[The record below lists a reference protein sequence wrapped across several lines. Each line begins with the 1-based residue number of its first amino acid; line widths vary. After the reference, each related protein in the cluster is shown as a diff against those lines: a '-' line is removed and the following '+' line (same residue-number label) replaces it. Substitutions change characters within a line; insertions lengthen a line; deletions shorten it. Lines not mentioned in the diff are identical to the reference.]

1 MIGQT
6 LGHYR
11 IVEKIGA
18 GGMGEVYRAHDE
30 RLERDVA
37 LKVLPEAFA
46 QDASRL
52 ARFKREAHLLALLLG
67 MTVALVVSLRAVAL
81 PGEECRRYRVATAYL
96 QIWEA
101 ASEGYAV
108 VGGSVVGADSEAAYL
123 LEKLSEPSAPY
134 LYLFLSEKKAP
145 KLQHQLDVYGAQGF
159 RVNPYG
165 LRNGRPGVFSWRPPT
180 EVLLEKAPGE
190 AGHFNY
196 RVLAGKNLPALQMQ
210 MARARL
216 EGYRLVGVLKP
227 SEYVVIFE
235 KADSPAKA
243 SEVMLGEDV
252 PLERKPAPTVT
263 PGYVILQTFRSSTLE
278 KEINQ
283 ATAAGYRLVSAV
295 AGRGLMCRV
304 LLEKADVSE
313 PSIEHR
319 LLGGLRASTLEKK
332 LNQMAGEGFRAWP
345 DAIFSC
351 AGQNQVIMGRTS
363 NPTARYQYLVL
374 ATNRRA
380 TLEREINEACQR
392 GYAIVGL
399 LGSRRAVLER
409 EIVTQVDTP
418 TEDEP

>member
-1 MIGQT
+1 M
-6 LGHYR
+6 R
-11 IVEKIGA
+11 
-18 GGMGEVYRAHDE
+18 RAPIEPREECH
-30 RLERDVA
+30 
-37 LKVLPEAFA
+37 
-46 QDASRL
+46 RL
-52 ARFKREAHLLALLLG
+52 ALLALLLV
-67 MTVALVVSLRAVAL
+67 MTIALVVSLRAVAL
-81 PGEECRRYRVATAYL
+81 PGEECRRYRVVVNYL
-96 QIWEA
+96 QVEEA
-101 ASEGYAV
+101 AREGYVV
-108 VGGSVVGADSEAAYL
+108 VGGYL

-134 LYLFLSEKKAP
+134 LYLFLSEKKVP

-159 RVNPYG
+159 RVIPYG
-165 LRNGRPGVFSWRPPT
+165 LGIKPGLFSGSPQ
-180 EVLLEKAPGE
+180 VLLEKAPGE

-216 EGYRLVGVLKP
+216 EGDRLVGVVKP

-252 PLERKPAPTVT
+252 PLERKPAPTVA
-263 PGYVILQTFRSSTLE
+263 PGYVLLETRRTSTLQ

-283 ATAAGYRLVSAV
+283 ATAAGYRLVSFV
-295 AGRGLMCRV
+295 ASADFHGRTTGA

-319 LLGGLRASTLEKK
+319 LLATKRASTLEKEM
-332 LNQMAGEGFRAWP
+332 NQMAGEGFRARP
-345 DAIFSC
+345 GAIIS
-351 AGQNQVIMGRTS
+351 GVSKSLVMMERTS

-374 ATNRRA
+374 DTYRRA
-380 TLEREINEACQR
+380 TLEKEINEACQR

-399 LGSRRAVLER
+399 LGSNRAVLER

-418 TEDEP
+418 TEEEP

>member
-1 MIGQT
+1 M
-6 LGHYR
+6 R
-11 IVEKIGA
+11 EMKINTFRKPA
-18 GGMGEVYRAHDE
+18 N
-30 RLERDVA
+30 RLLV
-37 LKVLPEAFA
+37 
-46 QDASRL
+46 
-52 ARFKREAHLLALLLG
+52 ALLLV
-67 MTVALVVSLRAVAL
+67 MTIALGVSLRAVAL
-81 PGEECRRYRVATAYL
+81 PGEECRRYRVVVGYL
-96 QIWEA
+96 QVGEA
-101 ASEGYAV
+101 AREGYV
-108 VGGSVVGADSEAAYL
+108 VAGSSAEVRSTVSTYL
-123 LEKLSEPSAPY
+123 LEKLSEPPAPY
-134 LYLFLSEKKAP
+134 LYLFLSVQRVP

-159 RVNPYG
+159 RVISYG
-165 LRNGRPGVFSWRPPT
+165 RRTHRPVPFFST
-180 EVLLEKAPGE
+180 SMGVLLEKAPGE
-190 AGHFNY
+190 ARHFNY

-216 EGYRLVGVLKP
+216 AGDRLAGVLMP
-227 SEYVVIFE
+227 SKYVVIFE

-283 ATAAGYRLVSAV
+283 ATATGYRLVSAV
-295 AGRGLMCRV
+295 AGWGVTCGV

-319 LLGGLRASTLEKK
+319 LLGGIRASTLEKK

-351 AGQNQVIMGRTS
+351 AGQNQVIMERTS

-374 ATNRRA
+374 KTNRRA

-392 GYAIVGL
+392 GYAILGL
-399 LGSRRAVLER
+399 LGSNQAVLER

-418 TEDEP
+418 TDDEP

>member
-1 MIGQT
+1 MLGHT
-6 LGHYR
+6 LGHYH
-11 IVEKIGA
+11 ILEKIGA
-18 GGMGEVYRAHDE
+18 GGMGEVYRA
-30 RLERDVA
+30 RDDLTGILRA
-37 LKVLPEAFA
+37 PIEPR
-46 QDASRL
+46 QECHRL
-52 ARFKREAHLLALLLG
+52 ALLALLLG
-67 MTVALVVSLRAVAL
+67 MTVALGVSLQAVAL
-81 PGEECRRYRVATAYL
+81 PGEESLRYRVAVGYL
-96 QIWEA
+96 QVREA
-101 ASEGYAV
+101 ALEGYVV
-108 VGGSVVGADSEAAYL
+108 VGDSRGVYL

-134 LYLFLSEKKAP
+134 LYLDLSEKKVP
-145 KLQHQLDVYGAQGF
+145 KLQPQLDVAGAQGF
-159 RVNPYG
+159 RVIPYG
-165 LRNGRPGVFSWRPPT
+165 LRPPM

-196 RVLAGKNLPALQMQ
+196 RVLAGKNLPALQMG

-216 EGYRLVGVLKP
+216 EGYRLAGVLKHRK
-227 SEYVVIFE
+227 YVVIFE

-283 ATAAGYRLVSAV
+283 ATATGYRLVSAV
-295 AGRGLMCRV
+295 AGWGVTCGV

-319 LLGGLRASTLEKK
+319 LLGGIRASTLEKK

-351 AGQNQVIMGRTS
+351 AGQNQVIMERTS

-374 ATNRRA
+374 KTNRRA

-392 GYAIVGL
+392 GYAILGL
-399 LGSRRAVLER
+399 LGSNQAVLER